1 MHPVLRLT
9 VIALAASLLAACSPT
24 AAYNRLALAGARGIQ
39 TTRDIPF
46 GADPRLKLDVYAPPQ
61 SQGQLKP
68 VLVFI
73 YGGSWDT
80 GDKSIYGFAG
90 AAFSGRGFVT
100 VIPNYRLVPAVRYPA
115 FLEDNAQAVRWARD
129 NARRFGGDPERIVV
143 VGHSAGAY
151 NASMIALDE
160 RWLKGAGVPQ
170 GTVKAWA
177 GLAGPYDFLPL
188 DDRATIAAF
197 GQAPELPST
206 QAINHVDRRDPP
218 AFLAT
223 GTDDTTVA
231 PRHTSELA
239 GRLQAVGVPVETR
252 FYPKLGH
259 VGIVTALGPLFR
271 GRAPVLEDVSRF
283 LHGRVGEAQPP
294 RA

>member
-1 MHPVLRLT
+1 MSPAFRLT
-9 VIALAASLLAACSPT
+9 VIALVASLLAACSPT
-24 AAYNRLALAGARGIQ
+24 AAYNRLALAGARGTQ

-46 GADPRLKLDVYAPPQ
+46 GSDPRLKLDVYAP
-61 SQGQLKP
+61 SQAGSGPKP

-80 GDKSIYGFAG
+80 GDKSTYGFAG
-90 AAFSGRGFVT
+90 AAFAGRGFVT
-100 VIPNYRLVPAVRYPA
+100 VIPDYRLVPAVRYPA
-115 FLEDNAQAVRWARD
+115 FLEDGAQAVRWARD

-151 NASMIALDE
+151 NAAMIALDE
-160 RWLKGAGVPQ
+160 RWLDGAGVPR

-197 GQAPELPST
+197 GQAPDLPST
-206 QAINHVDRRDPP
+206 QATNHVDRRDPP
-218 AFLAT
+218 SFLAT
-223 GTDDTTVA
+223 GTDDTTVE
-231 PRHTSELA
+231 PRHTRELA
-239 GRLQAVGVPVETR
+239 NRLQAAGVPVEAR
-252 FYPKLGH
+252 YYPGLGH

-271 GRAPVLEDVSRF
+271 GRAPVLEEVTRF
-283 LHGRVGEAQPP
+283 LHGRTGTAQPP
-294 RA
+294 SA